1 MDQAPPLA
9 VRLVL
14 YFVPMVLSLTVHECA
29 HALSAHW
36 LGDDTAKER
45 GRLTLNPLPHIDPI
59 GTLLLPA
66 LLVASGGGIFGWATP
81 TPINPARFRR
91 TVSLRL
97 GISLTA
103 VAGPVSNLVLGLVSG
118 ILYALL
124 QHAGLLSAPASSLLV
139 AMMSINAALAIFNL
153 LPIPPLDG
161 SRVVFGLLPRRLAQG
176 YAQIARFGMILL
188 FALFMVPAFS
198 EIIWAPI
205 RGVTH
210 FFLSLANL

>member
-1 MDQAPPLA
+1 
-9 VRLVL
+9 
-14 YFVPMVLSLTVHECA
+14 MVLSLTVHECA

-66 LLVASGGGIFGWATP
+66 ILVASGGGIFGWAKP

-91 TVSLRL
+91 SVSLRF
-97 GISLTA
+97 GVSFTA
-103 VAGPVSNLVLGLVSG
+103 VAGPISNLLLGVASG
-118 ILYALL
+118 VLYAAL
-124 QHAGLLSAPASSLLV
+124 QHAGALSPPAASLLI
-139 AMMSINAALAIFNL
+139 AMMSINASLAVFNL

-161 SRVVFGLLPRRLAQG
+161 SRVVLGLLPRRLAQG

-188 FALFMVPAFS
+188 LALFMVPALN
-198 EIIWAPI
+198 ELIWAPI
-205 RGVTH
+205 RGVMR
-210 FFLSLANL
+210 FFEALATL

>member
-1 MDQAPPLA
+1 MDQAPPIA

-36 LGDDTAKER
+36 LGDDTAKEN

-66 LLVASGGGIFGWATP
+66 LLVASGGGIFGWAKP

-91 TVSLRL
+91 SVSLRL
-97 GISLTA
+97 GVSLTA
-103 VAGPVSNLVLGLVSG
+103 VAGPISNLILGLLSG
-118 ILYALL
+118 LLYALL
-124 QHAGLLSAPASSLLV
+124 QHAGTLPTPVASLLL
-139 AMMSINAALAIFNL
+139 AMMSINAALAVFNL

-161 SRVVFGLLPRRLAQG
+161 SRVVLGLLPRRLAQA
-176 YAQIARFGMILL
+176 YAQVGRFGMILL
-188 FALFMVPAFS
+188 FAFFLVPGLN
-198 EIIWAPI
+198 ELIWAPI
-205 RGVTH
+205 HGVMELFH
-210 FFLSLANL
+210 SLAAL

>member
-1 MDQAPPLA
+1 MNQAMPLA

-66 LLVASGGGIFGWATP
+66 LLLASGGGVFGWAKP
-81 TPINPARFRR
+81 TPINPAHFRR
-91 TVSLRL
+91 SVSLRL

-103 VAGPVSNLVLGLVSG
+103 VAGPISNLALGLVSG
-118 ILYALL
+118 IVYAVL
-124 QHAGLLSAPASSLLV
+124 QHAGLLTPPASSLLV

-176 YAQIARFGMILL
+176 YAQVARFGMILL
-188 FALFMVPAFS
+188 FVLFMVPTFS
-198 EIIWAPI
+198 EMIWAPI
-205 RGVTH
+205 RGVTQL
-210 FFLSLANL
+210 FLSLANL

>member
-66 LLVASGGGIFGWATP
+66 ILVASGGGIFGWAKP

-91 TVSLRL
+91 SVSLRA

-103 VAGPVSNLVLGLVSG
+103 VAGPISNLLLGLISG
-118 ILYALL
+118 VLYAVL
-124 QHAGLLSAPASSLLV
+124 QHVGMLTPPVASLLF
-139 AMMSINAALAIFNL
+139 AMMSINAALAVFNL

-176 YAQIARFGMILL
+176 YAQVARFGMIVL
-188 FALFMVPAFS
+188 FALFLVPAFS
-198 EIIWAPI
+198 EIIWTPI
-205 RGVTH
+205 RGVMQL
-210 FFLSLANL
+210 FQSLASL

>member
-1 MDQAPPLA
+1 
-9 VRLVL
+9 
-14 YFVPMVLSLTVHECA
+14 MVLSLTVHECA

-66 LLVASGGGIFGWATP
+66 ILVASGGGVFGWAKP

-103 VAGPVSNLVLGLVSG
+103 VAGPLSNLVLGLVSG
-118 ILYALL
+118 AIYAILRN
-124 QHAGLLSAPASSLLV
+124 AGLLTPPAASLLV
-139 AMMSINAALAIFNL
+139 AMMSINAALAVFNL

-161 SRVVFGLLPRRLAQG
+161 SRVVFGLLPRRLAEG
-176 YAQIARFGMILL
+176 YAQVARFGMILL
-188 FALFMVPAFS
+188 FALFMVPAFN
-198 EIIWAPI
+198 EVLWAPI
-205 RGVTH
+205 RGLMH
-210 FFLSLANL
+210 FFRSLASL